1 MMIKRLML
9 SAIMLIAS
17 AGTQAVEYDIGT
29 LPTDYTGFGP
39 YTVSGSFLD
48 KINFSLADPGSGGF
62 VVGALNITL
71 AGTPIFNISGLSL
84 SLFDN
89 ANTIL
94 GSGLDFTIS
103 SLNGGNYYLQ
113 VTGTG
118 SGLNGGGIYA
128 GGIQVSPVPEQN
140 VWILLMSGLA
150 MISFMA

>member
-39 YTVSGSFLD
+39 YTVSGSTLAVSGSFLD
-48 KINFSLADPGSGGF
+48 KINFSMAD
-62 VVGALNITL
+62 
-71 AGTPIFNISGLSL
+71 TPIFNISDLRPL
-84 SLFDN
+84 QFDN
-89 ANTIL
+89 AITITIL
-94 GSGLDFTIS
+94 D
-103 SLNGGNYYLQ
+103 
-113 VTGTG
+113 

-128 GGIQVSPVPEQN
+128 GGLQVSAVPEQN

-150 MISFMA
+150 MIGFMAYRRRDMH